1 MSRVAFSNGMPSQF
15 SILAFALATSFM
27 LAGCG
32 GGGGDDDSS
41 VSTVAVAQLPGFKQ
55 EAKAMREQLD
65 MAASVALADAQ

>member
-1 MSRVAFSNGMPSQF
+1 VQTTPSRIAS
-15 SILAFALATSFM
+15 
-27 LAGCG
+27 
-32 GGGGDDDSS
+32 DSS